1 MKIGGS
7 SKDLNNVNNQTG
19 PEEDLPVEDLV
30 NAPKLN
36 KKSLEIKTNKGKLVV
51 TTTTDGTKLHNVIL
65 EKKTDKPQS
74 LPKTAEALMSSAAD
88 NVDEESKK
96 SRVR

>member
-1 MKIGGS
+1 MKIVAS
-7 SKDLNNVNNQTG
+7 TKVANSLNHQTTT
-19 PEEDLPVEDLV
+19 EEDLPVEDLV

-51 TTTTDGTKLHNVIL
+51 TTTTDGTQLHNVVL

-74 LPKTAEALMSSAAD
+74 LPKTETLKPSAVD